1 VDPLVAYKKE
11 AMEVFSQMQAGLVGD
26 TVRNV
31 FVAQL
36 QQDMPDFEQEQDIF
50 NLLQQYGGEAIPME
64 LNPGEEQELANA
76 VVPEVNALLAAAAEA
91 AQTTTPR
98 KIDPNDPCPCGSG
111 KKYKQCHRGKP
122 LPSDVA

>member
-1 VDPLVAYKKE
+1 
-11 AMEVFSQMQAGLVGD
+11 MQAGLVGD

-36 QQDMPDFEQEQDIF
+36 QQEMPEFDQEQDIF
-50 NLLQQYGGEAIPME
+50 NLLQQFGGEAMPMQ
-64 LNPGEEQELANA
+64 LGEEEGESPVDQIA
-76 VVPEVNALLAAAAEA
+76 PEVNALLAAAAEA
-91 AQTTTPR
+91 AQSTAPR

-122 LPSDVA
+122 LPSEVL